1 MRRRIVLHA
10 FKTAACIGLTA
21 NTTRKIEGSDCG
33 PQWEKKMTVLNRRS
47 FLQSAAVVA
56 ATGVGIR
63 RASAADFNLKLGSSM
78 PSSIITVS
86 FLKKAA
92 DRINSETNGKV
103 DLKIFPDSQLG
114 SDADMLSQLRSGAL
128 SMLSGTTG
136 SLGTLVPAASL
147 STIGFAFDNYDQV
160 WKAMDGELGAHIRS
174 ELDKVGIVYLN
185 VFDAGFRQITTSS
198 VEIKSVADMSGLK
211 IRVPTSPIYAAMF
224 HTMGASPT
232 TINFGE
238 VYSALQTKLVDGQE
252 NPLSLIQSAKIYEV
266 QKHCALSNHAWDGPM
281 MCINKVVWNKMPK
294 DVQEI
299 IMRVF
304 KETAIEQR
312 AALAAQS
319 DQIKADLIKAGLA
332 FNTPDTDSFRKKLQE
347 GGFYAEMKKTLGAK
361 NWAVLEKVSSIR
373 T

>member
-1 MRRRIVLHA
+1 MA
-10 FKTAACIGLTA
+10 
-21 NTTRKIEGSDCG
+21 
-33 PQWEKKMTVLNRRS
+33 VLNRRS
-47 FLQSAAVVA
+47 FLQTAAAVT
-56 ATGVGIR
+56 ATGFGVR

-78 PSSIITVS
+78 PSSIISVGY
-86 FLKKAA
+86 LKKAA
-92 DRINSETNGKV
+92 EKINSETNGKV

-147 STIGFAFDNYDQV
+147 STVGFAFDTYDQV
-160 WKAMDGELGAHIRS
+160 WKAMDGELGTHIRS

-185 VFDAGFRQITTSS
+185 VFDSGFRQITTSS
-198 VEIKSVADMSGLK
+198 VLVKSVDQMSGLK
-211 IRVPTSPIYAAMF
+211 IRVPTSPIYASMFRAM
-224 HTMGASPT
+224 GCSPT

-266 QKHCALSNHAWDGPM
+266 QKHCAMSNHAWDGPL
-281 MCINKVVWNKMPK
+281 MCINKAAWNKMPK
-294 DVQEI
+294 DIQEVI
-299 IMRVF
+299 TRVF

-312 AALAAQS
+312 AAMAAQG
-319 DQIKADLIKAGLA
+319 DQIKADLTKAGLA
-332 FNTPDTDSFRKKLQE
+332 FNTPDTESFRKKLAE
-347 GGFYAEMKKTLGAK
+347 GGFYSEMKKILGAN
-361 NWAVLEKVSSIR
+361 NWAVLEKVSNIR

>member
-1 MRRRIVLHA
+1 M
-10 FKTAACIGLTA
+10 
-21 NTTRKIEGSDCG
+21 S
-33 PQWEKKMTVLNRRS
+33 VLNRRS

-56 ATGVGIR
+56 ATGLGAR

-78 PSSIITVS
+78 PSSIISVGY
-86 FLKKAA
+86 LKKAA
-92 DRINSETNGKV
+92 ERINSETNGKV

-128 SMLSGTTG
+128 TMLSGTTG

-147 STIGFAFDNYDQV
+147 STVGFAFDTYDQV

-198 VEIKSVADMSGLK
+198 VQVKSVDQMSGLK
-211 IRVPTSPIYAAMF
+211 IRVPTSPIYASMF
-224 HTMGASPT
+224 RAMGASPT

-252 NPLSLIQSAKIYEV
+252 NPLSLIQSAKLYEV
-266 QKHCALSNHAWDGPM
+266 QKHCALSNHAWDGPL
-281 MCINKVVWNKMPK
+281 MCINKAAWNKMSK
-294 DVQEI
+294 DVQDI
-299 IMRVF
+299 ITRVF

-312 AALAAQS
+312 AAMAAQG
-319 DQIKADLIKAGLA
+319 DQIKADLTKAGLA
-332 FNTPDTDSFRKKLQE
+332 FNTPDTESFRKKLQE
-347 GGFYAEMKKTLGAK
+347 GGFYSEMKKTLGAN
-361 NWAVLEKVSSIR
+361 NWAVLEKVSNIR